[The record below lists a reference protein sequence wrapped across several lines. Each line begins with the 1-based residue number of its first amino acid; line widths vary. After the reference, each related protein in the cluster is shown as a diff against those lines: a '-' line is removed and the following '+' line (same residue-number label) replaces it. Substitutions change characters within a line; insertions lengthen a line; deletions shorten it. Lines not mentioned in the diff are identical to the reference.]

1 MTGKPGA
8 ISVTTAL
15 LARPDRGRQLG
26 MPDERPTL
34 SNDSDGAGELQVLRF
49 PREAN
54 SGTDG
59 SQSLEILPSGI
70 QVYESAV
77 DSADS
82 TALEATAYLLT
93 HLYNGY
99 AIKPQ

>member
-34 SNDSDGAGELQVLRF
+34 SNDSDGAGDLQSPF
-49 PREAN
+49 P
-54 SGTDG
+54 
-59 SQSLEILPSGI
+59 P
-70 QVYESAV
+70 
-77 DSADS
+77 
-82 TALEATAYLLT
+82 
-93 HLYNGY
+93 
-99 AIKPQ
+99 